1 MADLNE
7 LLQSKKV
14 STFVRKEKSRPWTT
28 ADRTSIVPPVPPP
41 FPANTQNQAP
51 LPKECKSLTENET
64 QAIKMSE
71 QAIYKSDGACT
82 EPRPNPVQTQ
92 TKGSSKWEQTQ
103 TEPSSNSDHGAAPTE
118 ESQTK
123 LSTQPR
129 PQVRPK
135 TDQTQIKVSSKASFS
150 SVVGLQRQIILFVF
164 DASKTSRE
172 KLTAPIALQNLADAC
187 QTTPA
192 AAQVATRRLE
202 KKELLCR
209 GKFKNGRGGWTQYE
223 LPNSIFQELL
233 QLETQAKLSS
243 NPDQT
248 QSKVSTQ
255 PRSQPRPSPLSSSS
269 LINTTTTGNQ
279 EAAASEIST
288 FKIPEELRKLGFSE
302 NHLAQLKRDSKLPLE
317 SISASIEALAYDL
330 TFDDV
335 RRKIRS
341 PIGLIMKL
349 LKAGELYLSEKGFE
363 SEADRLFRECVQRAE
378 KQKEEKTKL
387 MEKFFDLKFEE
398 WIEPMA
404 NEDLLK
410 ISQPVGEL
418 KGPFHIQQLKE
429 HFRKE
434 VFAGERG

>member
-1 MADLNE
+1 MPTINDYIKKKSPKGRTTKNE
-7 LLQSKKV
+7 WDISSIISGPKIAP
-14 STFVRKEKSRPWTT
+14 TRPQRRPGRGEDAPTLPT
-28 ADRTSIVPPVPPP
+28 VP
-41 FPANTQNQAP
+41 
-51 LPKECKSLTENET
+51 
-64 QAIKMSE
+64 
-71 QAIYKSDGACT
+71 SDGNSPNID
-82 EPRPNPVQTQ
+82 EPFELAGQ
-92 TKGSSKWEQTQ
+92 E
-103 TEPSSNSDHGAAPTE
+103 NSDQKVTNWESIDNQLVTTKVTNKESVGNQLVIKKGEISKHDESISNQLGAQLVTTKVTNK
-118 ESQTK
+118 ESIGNQLVTRK
-123 LSTQPR
+123 SFKELS
-129 PQVRPK
+129 
-135 TDQTQIKVSSKASFS
+135 
-150 SVVGLQRQIILFVF
+150 GLQRTIALVIFNDIKF
-164 DASKTSRE
+164 SNEKTSRPISLSYLA
-172 KLTAPIALQNLADAC
+172 KLAETTTKTVKTAIQ
-187 QTTPA
+187 
-192 AAQVATRRLE
+192 RLV
-202 KKELLCR
+202 KKNILVREGGKR
-209 GKFKNGRGGWTQYE
+209 GKGGWAQFAINNSVYNEMLHSE
-223 LPNSIFQELL
+223 LVTNKESI
-233 QLETQAKLSS
+233 S
-243 NPDQT
+243 NQMVT
-248 QSKVSTQ
+248 NWGANRESNKEST
-255 PRSQPRPSPLSSSS
+255 SLSSSS
-269 LINTTTTGNQ
+269 LINTTTTGNH
-279 EAAASEIST
+279 EAVTSEIST

-434 VFAGERG
+434 IFDMERV